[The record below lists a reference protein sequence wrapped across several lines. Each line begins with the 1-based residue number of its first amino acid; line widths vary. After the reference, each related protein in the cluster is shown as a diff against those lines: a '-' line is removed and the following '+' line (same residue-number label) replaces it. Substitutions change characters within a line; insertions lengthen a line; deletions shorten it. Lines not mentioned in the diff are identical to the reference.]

1 MSRAFNAF
9 FVWLFGVTGW
19 RVVGALPPGGK
30 YVLAGA
36 SHTSNW
42 DFIVFLGVVHEMGVK
57 PRYMGKHSLFRW
69 PMRRFMLDM
78 GGIPV
83 DRSKRANM
91 VQQVV
96 ERIHAEDDFALVV
109 AVEGTRSPTTEWKS
123 GFYRIALAAGIPI
136 VCVGPDYDR
145 KLGIIGPVI
154 QPTGDYEADMQVAI
168 DFYKQLKPAHP
179 EKALFPDG
187 SGISDQRLDI
197 TDYPVCKGRNR

>member
-1 MSRAFNAF
+1 MAHDLTFAEARPGPMSRAVKAF
-9 FVWLFGVTGW
+9 IIWLFRITGW
-19 RVVGALPPGGK
+19 RAAGQLPEGGK
-30 YVLAGA
+30 FVLAGA

-42 DFIVFLGVVHEMGVK
+42 DFIVFIGTVHAMGVR

-83 DRSKRANM
+83 DRSKRTNM

-154 QPTGDYEADMQVAI
+154 QPHNGQRAAAKYEALHVA
-168 DFYKQLKPAHP
+168 DRAAFAVGGEQGFDLH
-179 EKALFPDG
+179 
-187 SGISDQRLDI
+187 
-197 TDYPVCKGRNR
+197 